1 MLHVFNAFDRHQIVT
16 DDGEVYSAWH
26 GNPLIK
32 QDGREGVRDRFAIDR
47 QGVRLRRTNEA
58 EEPLSHFERNASWN
72 VTARCRSRAKVQRM
86 ASAPEAPKELSFQAQ
101 PLSVGNGWFAKV
113 TLPSGEVQHIIG
125 FRTESQVTDWI
136 ATNVDKVIAQV
147 SRVDRPQMGRSSE
160 HRYA

>member
-1 MLHVFNAFDRHQIVT
+1 
-16 DDGEVYSAWH
+16 
-26 GNPLIK
+26 
-32 QDGREGVRDRFAIDR
+32 
-47 QGVRLRRTNEA
+47 
-58 EEPLSHFERNASWN
+58 
-72 VTARCRSRAKVQRM
+72 M